1 MITTM
6 TKIFTERLVIRSLT
20 RCDIDDVYDIFH
32 ELFLNILP
40 TNDASLGVA
49 RNVWFSYVEEDEDD
63 KDVQVTDLRPLDRYA
78 LHRTALVSAWAPGI
92 HRMYVP
98 SRKRIA

>member
-1 MITTM
+1 MSREMITTM

-49 RNVWFSYVEEDEDD
+49 RNVGFTYVEEDEDD
-63 KDVQVTDLRPLDRYA
+63 KEVQYTDLRPLDRYE
-78 LHRTALVSAWAPGI
+78 LHKSDYRSYKKAA
-92 HRMYVP
+92 
-98 SRKRIA
+98 